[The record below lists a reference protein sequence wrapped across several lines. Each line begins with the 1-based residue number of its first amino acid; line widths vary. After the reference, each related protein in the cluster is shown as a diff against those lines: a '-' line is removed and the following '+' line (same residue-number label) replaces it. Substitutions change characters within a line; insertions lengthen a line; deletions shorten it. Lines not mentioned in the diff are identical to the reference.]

1 MIQNILDSWNKVE
14 NIAKFTKYHN
24 NYQGNYQYQVQRNL
38 NFKFSITN
46 FGYRFKELVL
56 QKKF

>member
-1 MIQNILDSWNKVE
+1 MIQNILDSSNKVE

-24 NYQGNYQYQVQRNL
+24 NQGNDQYQVQRNL